1 MKINKKAPVKH
12 ERKLLNV
19 SFVAASDLELKALGD
34 TKPDGYVAGW
44 ASTDGLDLYDHIV
57 VGGAF
62 QESMQ
67 ERGLRGPRGIKL
79 LLDHEWSK
87 LAGEI
92 VVLEYRGNRLW
103 MEAQLN
109 LAVSYVRDRYEMA
122 KMLGGLSFSVGFML
136 QDYAIK
142 SRDKMEYLEIQK
154 GDLYEISIVP
164 FPGNEEAEMTFIKS
178 GEVAAPVATVAE
190 FAKRLVSSGLVKS
203 RNDAQRVIDMVKS
216 AHELFEPAIE
226 DPDPSGEEKDLA
238 PVLAKE
244 KLDELSVLVQKMKA
258 ALTA

>member
-1 MKINKKAPVKH
+1 MTIQKKAPAKH
-12 ERKLLNV
+12 ERKYANFTFV
-19 SFVAASDLELKALGD
+19 SANDAELKALGD
-34 TKPDGYVAGW
+34 TKPDGYIAGW

-57 VGGAF
+57 LGGAF
-62 QESMQ
+62 QDSIQ

-142 SRDKMEYLEIQK
+142 SRDKTEYLEIQK

-164 FPGNEEAEMTFIKS
+164 FPGNEEAEMTFVKTGDDS
-178 GEVAAPVATVAE
+178 PVATVAE
-190 FAKRLVSSGLVKS
+190 FAKKLVSAGLVKS
-203 RNDAQRVIDMVKS
+203 RNDAQRVIDLVKS
-216 AHELFEPAIE
+216 SRAVFDQKDKE
-226 DPDPSGEEKDLA
+226 DEVTKSA
-238 PVLAKE
+238 TPVLAKE
-244 KLDELSVLVQKMKA
+244 KLDELGELVQKMKA
-258 ALTA
+258 TLSL